1 MSIQLINHNL
11 AVLVRTFY
19 LSVFLNNGNLH
30 VYPTWQVQSICDW
43 LLECGFK
50 LCINIRFYA
59 YGIKRFGNVQKCSLG
74 DASGKAYGTGRL
86 NSKKTWSSA
95 IESNICS
102 RAS

>member
-1 MSIQLINHNL
+1 MALE
-11 AVLVRTFY
+11 LVF
-19 LSVFLNNGNLH
+19 V
-30 VYPTWQVQSICDW
+30 
-43 LLECGFK
+43 
-50 LCINIRFYA
+50 
-59 YGIKRFGNVQKCSLG
+59 CSLG